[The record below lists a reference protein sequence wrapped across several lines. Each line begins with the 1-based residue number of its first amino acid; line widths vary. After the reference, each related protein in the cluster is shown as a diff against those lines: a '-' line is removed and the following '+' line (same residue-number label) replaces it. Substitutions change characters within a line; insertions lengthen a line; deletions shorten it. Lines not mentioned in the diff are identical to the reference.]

1 MIELENIK
9 DNSYIVDGKLND
21 SGGYDI
27 ILKNGTWLGDV
38 LEFLPNGI
46 INKGITGIGATTLEL
61 NCDRN
66 SIIIQP
72 LKITVEEKSLG
83 NYKHEIFSYNK
94 KKSSSLSKALTG
106 YLNDSSIKFKKII
119 LVIDRLEDLI
129 YILGD
134 RVVDF
139 FLLFDEIDYM
149 QGSSTYR
156 NKMEI
161 GIDLGKALDNFALV
175 SATHIGF
182 SDPELKKLKTYNFSY
197 EEPEFN
203 KVQTYYLSTTK
214 LEKEK
219 KDKATLN
226 QMYSCICHMLTNTQ
240 SKLMVAVNNVKLIK
254 ELSET
259 LIKANIVSSTD
270 ITLLISDS
278 NLENSKLIQKYSSIP
293 ITNKQLP
300 TRLNFITS
308 AYFNGYDLEEED
320 LCLIIYSSPN
330 YKTNLI
336 TVNEIKQI
344 YGRNRIKDG
353 ITSFFVFTHDIKEN
367 DLNDVE
373 LIDSSERDWIER
385 GESCVEMQ
393 NCIDNHLH
401 KLNVLNK
408 KNDYFSRFFKK
419 QTEAI
424 EFNLSRTKKIF
435 DKDNFIEVFFN
446 PLKTSKENVIAY
458 LQIDY
463 LRYYYNY
470 LKEMYVM
477 SELEIEE
484 FREIDFEINGEI
496 ASAIYFVS
504 VGERFREAMLAS
516 GFEEVV
522 NKTEWQNLEFKPEKS
537 THESEIAEAL
547 EQVLKVIKESPSEN
561 HNFSAL
567 QQKIFKILTV
577 SKKYYSAKSTQET
590 ILKCNSKSTLDILY
604 EFVKEGDFKKTSK
617 YLIIKGKLKVNKSY
631 SIQELIDVASEAT
644 DNTTKNN
651 KMSSAGALK
660 LVRLVYNTKTVNK
673 RGGKKGE
680 KLYVLEKIKPF
691 STLKKT
697 PKQSNRK

>member
-1 MIELENIK
+1 MRDENSK
-9 DNSYIVDGKLND
+9 IVPQKQNE
-21 SGGYDI
+21 SGGIDYVI
-27 ILKNGTWLGDV
+27 KNGSWLGDV

-46 INKGITGIGATTLEL
+46 INKGVTGIGATTMEL

-72 LKITVEEKSLG
+72 LKITVEQKSLG
-83 NYKHEIFSYNK
+83 KYKHEIFSYNK
-94 KKSSSLSKALTG
+94 KKSSGLSKALTG
-106 YLNDSSIKFKKII
+106 YLNDSSVKFKKII

-134 RVVDF
+134 RIVDF

-197 EEPEFN
+197 EVPEFN
-203 KVQTYYLSTTK
+203 KIQTYYLSTTK

-219 KDKATLN
+219 KDKAALN
-226 QMYSCICHMLTNTQ
+226 QMYSCICHMLTNSQ

-259 LIKANIVSSTD
+259 LIKANMVSSSD

-278 NLENSKLIQKYSSIP
+278 NLENSKLIQKYSGIP
-293 ITNKQLP
+293 IINKQLP

-353 ITSFFVFTHDIKEN
+353 TTSFFVFTHDIKES
-367 DLNDVE
+367 DLKDAE
-373 LIDSSERDWIER
+373 LLDSSESDWIER
-385 GESCVEMQ
+385 GKSCVDMQ
-393 NCIDNHLH
+393 NCIDNHID
-401 KLNVLNK
+401 KLISANK
-408 KNDYFSRFFKK
+408 KNDYFSNFFKK

-424 EFNLSRTKKIF
+424 EFNLSRSKNIF

-446 PLKTSKENVIAY
+446 PLKTKKENAIAY

-470 LKEMYVM
+470 LKDMYVM
-477 SELEIEE
+477 SDLELKET
-484 FREIDFEINGEI
+484 DFEVNGEV
-496 ASAIYFVS
+496 ARRIYFVS
-504 VGERFREAMLAS
+504 VGERFREAILAS
-516 GFEEVV
+516 GFEEV
-522 NKTEWQNLEFKPEKS
+522 NIKTEWQKIDFKPEKT
-537 THESEIAEAL
+537 THEIEITEAL
-547 EQVLKVIKESPSEN
+547 EQVLKVIKESTSEN
-561 HNFSAL
+561 QNFSAL
-567 QQKIFKILTV
+567 QQKVFKIIEV
-577 SKKYYSAKSTQET
+577 SIKYFTPKSIVET
-590 ILKCNSKSTLDILY
+590 IRKCTSKSTLDILF
-604 EFVKEGDFKKTSK
+604 EFIKEGDFKKTSK
-617 YLIIKGKLKVNKSY
+617 YLIIKGKLKENKSY
-631 SIQELIDVASEAT
+631 TIQELIDVASEAA
-644 DNTTKNN
+644 DNPMKNK
-651 KMSSAGALK
+651 KMTSDGALQ
-660 LVRLVYNTKTVNK
+660 LVRLVYSTETVHK
-673 RGGKKGE
+673 KGSKKGE
-680 KLYVLEKIKPF
+680 KLYKLKRHNPF
-691 STLKKT
+691 DTLKK
-697 PKQSNRK
+697 KQQRKAIVSQN

>member
-9 DNSYIVDGKLND
+9 DHSFIVDSTLND
-21 SGGYDI
+21 SGGYDFV
-27 ILKNGTWLGDV
+27 LKNGTWLGDV

-94 KKSSSLSKALTG
+94 KKSSGLSKALTG

-134 RVVDF
+134 RIVDF

-182 SDPELKKLKTYNFSY
+182 SDPELKKLKTYNFNY
-197 EEPEFN
+197 EVPEFN
-203 KVQTYYLSTTK
+203 KIQTYYLSTTK

-219 KDKATLN
+219 KDKAALN
-226 QMYSCICHMLTNTQ
+226 QMYSCICHMLTNSQ

-259 LIKANIVSSTD
+259 LIKANIVSSSD

-278 NLENSKLIQKYSSIP
+278 NLENSKLIQKYSGIP

-344 YGRNRIKDG
+344 YGRNRIKNG
-353 ITSFFVFTHDIKEN
+353 TTSFFLFTHDIKES
-367 DLNDVE
+367 DLKDAE
-373 LIDSSERDWIER
+373 LLYSSEIDWIER
-385 GESCVEMQ
+385 GESCVDMQ
-393 NCIDNHLH
+393 NCIDNHID
-401 KLNVLNK
+401 KLIAINK
-408 KNDYFSRFFKK
+408 KNDYFSNFFKK

-424 EFNLSRTKKIF
+424 EFNLSRSKNIF

-446 PLKTSKENVIAY
+446 PFKTKKENAIAY

-470 LKEMYVM
+470 LKDMYVM
-477 SELEIEE
+477 SELELKE
-484 FREIDFEINGEI
+484 FKETDFEVNGEV
-496 ASAIYFVS
+496 AHRIYFVT
-504 VGERFREAMLAS
+504 VGERFREAILAS
-516 GFEEVV
+516 GFEEVNV
-522 NKTEWQNLEFKPEKS
+522 KTEWQKIDFKPEKT
-537 THESEIAEAL
+537 THEIEITEAL
-547 EQVLKVIKESPSEN
+547 EQVLKVIKESTSEN
-561 HNFSAL
+561 QNFSAL
-567 QQKIFKILTV
+567 QQKVFKIIEV
-577 SKKYYSAKSTQET
+577 SIKYFTPKSIVET
-590 ILKCNSKSTLDILY
+590 IRKCTSKSTLDILF

-617 YLIIKGKLKVNKSY
+617 YLIIKGKLKENKSY
-631 SIQELIDVASEAT
+631 TIEELIDVASEAA
-644 DNTTKNN
+644 DNPIKNK
-651 KMSSAGALK
+651 KMTSDGALQ
-660 LVRLVYNTKTVNK
+660 LVRLVYGTETVHK
-673 RGGKKGE
+673 KGSKKGE
-680 KLYVLEKIKPF
+680 KLYKLKKIKLF
-691 STLKKT
+691 DTLKK
-697 PKQSNRK
+697 KR